1 MIEHFAINY
10 NNIAGLAAG
19 ALFCVFLIVA
29 AVGDIKSFTITNS
42 FNMLFF
48 SSFFIVAPILGLG
61 LDDIFYH
68 LMVAAAAFMIC
79 FALFAAG
86 LFGGGDVK
94 LVGAT
99 AIWLGSAPMMVYAFY
114 TAVFGGVLALLLLLA
129 RFITSKAGL
138 PRNPKWLR
146 QLLRKHS
153 AIPYGVALCIGGI
166 CALPQ
171 VSWLH

>member
-1 MIEHFAINY
+1 MFEHFAIDY
-10 NNIAGLAAG
+10 TNITGVAA
-19 ALFCVFLIVA
+19 ACLFCLFLIIA
-29 AVGDIKSFTITNS
+29 AVGDVKSFTITNS

-48 SSFFIVAPILGLG
+48 SSFFILAPILGLG

-68 LMVAAAAFMIC
+68 LMVAIAAFLIC
-79 FALFAAG
+79 FALFALG

-99 AIWLGSAPMMVYAFY
+99 AIWLGAGPMMFYAFY
-114 TAVFGGVLALLLLLA
+114 TALFGGVLALLLLVA
-129 RFITSKAGL
+129 RYITSKAGL
-138 PRNPKWLR
+138 PKNPRWLR

-171 VSWLH
+171 VSWL